1 MISVIAA
8 IAVIAVNVVIVVIA
22 AIVVNSVIAVNAVN
36 ADIAVIAANTVAAVI
51 VNFKHIKTTAV
62 YKNQTNLI
70 SKSARSYFL
79 IRTTIE

>member
-36 ADIAVIAANTVAAVI
+36 ADIAANTVAAVI